1 MHAVIFNDNL
11 EIKRRTMGA
20 YKIANCLERLGWR
33 ATVVDWVSS
42 WQESE
47 LVEYLDAVVQDDTR
61 MFGISYTWLKPE
73 YASDLIAQLKHRYP
87 GIKILI
93 GGQQFIQH
101 DLGADLYMY
110 GYAEVALTHVIDYWF
125 NNGAKPKGM
134 RPIELGGAQLID
146 CNADYRAMDMGD
158 YGVTYREDDYLQS
171 CEQLTVELS
180 RGCRFAC
187 KYCNYAFLGI
197 KQDTSTAKDLLRAE
211 LLRNWERWG
220 TTNYIIADDTLNDR
234 DSKLEMLAEV
244 VESLPF
250 EPNFSSFIRIDLTVS
265 KTHQLELLSRAR
277 VWAHFYGVETLHAGA
292 GKAVGKGMA
301 PERIK
306 QGLLDMRSHMLSK
319 LGVYRGS
326 LGMIAG
332 LPGEPPESWQASEQ
346 WLLDNWID
354 QNWTWWPLE
363 ISTEENLA
371 TVSEFS
377 RDWAKNGYSQMTDQS
392 RINYVKD
399 VFLRQKE
406 HIQHKYDHKTLYWQH
421 STADLKDA
429 VEFVQKHRSHHAKLD
444 WPNKIPNFHILNYWD
459 KIKWQ
464 DLKEK
469 TDEWSN
475 QQVRDGS
482 EYTRIIRPYIDS
494 KLQGIR
500 VAQNTIRGR
509 FGYERI
515 KKLSKNPAYDD
526 ISRKPVTI

>member
-1 MHAVIFNDNL
+1 
-11 EIKRRTMGA
+11 
-20 YKIANCLERLGWR
+20 
-33 ATVVDWVSS
+33 
-42 WQESE
+42 
-47 LVEYLDAVVQDDTR
+47 
-61 MFGISYTWLKPE
+61 
-73 YASDLIAQLKHRYP
+73 
-87 GIKILI
+87 
-93 GGQQFIQH
+93 
-101 DLGADLYMY
+101 
-110 GYAEVALTHVIDYWF
+110 
-125 NNGAKPKGM
+125 
-134 RPIELGGAQLID
+134 
-146 CNADYRAMDMGD
+146 
-158 YGVTYREDDYLQS
+158 
-171 CEQLTVELS
+171 
-180 RGCRFAC
+180 
-187 KYCNYAFLGI
+187 
-197 KQDTSTAKDLLRAE
+197 
-211 LLRNWERWG
+211 
-220 TTNYIIADDTLNDR
+220 
-234 DSKLEMLAEV
+234 
-244 VESLPF
+244 
-250 EPNFSSFIRIDLTVS
+250 
-265 KTHQLELLSRAR
+265 
-277 VWAHFYGVETLHAGA
+277 
-292 GKAVGKGMA
+292 MA

-475 QQVRDGS
+475 QQVRDGA
-482 EYTRIIRPYIDS
+482 EYIRIIRPYIDS

-500 VAQNTIRGR
+500 VAQNIIRGR

-515 KKLSKNPAYDD
+515 KKLSENSAYAD
-526 ISRKPVTI
+526 ISRKLVTT